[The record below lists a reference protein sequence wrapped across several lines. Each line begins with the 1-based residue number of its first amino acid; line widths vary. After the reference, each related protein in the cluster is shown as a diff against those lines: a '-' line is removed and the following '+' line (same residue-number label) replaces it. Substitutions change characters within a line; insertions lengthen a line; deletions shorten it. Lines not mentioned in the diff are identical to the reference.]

1 LVVPPPRGQIMRTL
15 IPPRRARKAKDW
27 LDRAKLVV
35 AAARKRAIEKTAR
48 QRPADKKSCGAAGA
62 CKNDKLTKIR
72 N

>member
-1 LVVPPPRGQIMRTL
+1 MRTL

-48 QRPADKKSCGAAGA
+48 QRPDKGTEHLITALGRAPYF
-62 CKNDKLTKIR
+62 
-72 N
+72 